1 MITLTLKISLNL
13 WWTHGFLLVELH
25 QVIKKFNFFHEI
37 KLLGEKEHKKK
48 IESMS
53 QKLFSQMD
61 INKNGNITLEDF
73 QICLKLNPDL
83 LEIYETFNNG
93 ITDSIE
99 NPFIKTYDKKLLKIS
114 NIVDY
119 MIIHLHQN
127 FSSLLNLS
135 KRLSSCNIE
144 ESNFGSENDKKTINN
159 KSNFS
164 LLNKS
169 KLLSEDGFNPTT
181 SKKIEPISFNDEEEN
196 FGKTFRKSVGKK
208 IQTVIPKND
217 KNVVS
222 PENSLISLE
231 LAYDQSHKS
240 KKHVSLIPDINS
252 QIDTIG
258 ICQFLF

>member
-1 MITLTLKISLNL
+1 MVETWFFVSGASPSYLKSLIFTLN
-13 WWTHGFLLVELH
+13 
-25 QVIKKFNFFHEI
+25 
-37 KLLGEKEHKKK
+37 KLLDEKEHKQK
-48 IESMS
+48 IENMS

-61 INKNGNITLEDF
+61 INKNGYITLEDF

-99 NPFIKTYDKKLLKIS
+99 SPFIKSYENKLLKIS
-114 NIVDY
+114 NIIDY

-127 FSSLLNLS
+127 YSSLLNLS

-144 ESNFGSENDKKTINN
+144 EDSNNGSEHDKKTINN
-159 KSNFS
+159 KSIFS
-164 LLNKS
+164 LANKS
-169 KLLSEDGFNPTT
+169 KLISEEGFNPTT

-208 IQTVIPKND
+208 IQTMVPGRD
-217 KNVVS
+217 KNIVS
-222 PENSLISLE
+222 PENSLLSLE
-231 LAYDQSHKS
+231 LAYDQTHKS
-240 KKHVSLIPDINS
+240 KKHVSLIPDLNS

-258 ICQFLF
+258 N